1 MEEYD
6 ALRHNVKLFL
16 MLRVITGS
24 LPIEDPNE
32 MDLPVADAAGRVG
45 LAVDDLS
52 RALASY
58 VRPTLSGDSTYDRFV
73 NGEMIFVPSAK
84 RNSGSTSGRMPSL
97 PRASEGTTE

>member
-16 MLRVITGS
+16 MLRVMTGS

-52 RALASY
+52 RALAS
-58 VRPTLSGDSTYDRFV
+58 
-73 NGEMIFVPSAK
+73 
-84 RNSGSTSGRMPSL
+84 
-97 PRASEGTTE
+97 